1 MQNDHPRDDSRDGEK
16 GTGSPG
22 VSVPTKSSSGS
33 NPPLAY
39 PDATLI
45 DVPHRDFPNPNFSDL
60 NLDTAA
66 TFVDPDATMV
76 DAGPTARASGPVAV
90 RVQPSGPAAL
100 RPQASAPVLRTP
112 GGEYRMITK
121 KYIGIPECE
130 SPIKT

>member
-1 MQNDHPRDDSRDGEK
+1 MQNDNPLDDSRDGEK
-16 GTGSPG
+16 GTVSLG

-45 DVPHRDFPNPNFSDL
+45 DVPQRDFPNPNFSNL

-76 DAGPTARASGPVAV
+76 DAGPTARASGPVPV
-90 RVQPSGPAAL
+90 RVQPSGPGGVAVDSGIIHPFL
-100 RPQASAPVLRTP
+100 RNIDGRAPRVRGPSSLSSQGR
-112 GGEYRMITK
+112 
-121 KYIGIPECE
+121 GIE
-130 SPIKT
+130 